1 MARAPQAAFARLAAA
16 VLAAVAFCL
25 FTTSAPLAGAAP
37 TSPSTVERLTII
49 DQSIAFHG
57 GELYR
62 RSRTEL
68 ELCSGSGCYQ
78 LSVRVEGG
86 LYEYRVSGPTS
97 KGQRRVRVD
106 NDSID
111 WWQAGVEQPA
121 APEREV
127 SLRDWAMSRIYFC
140 FLPYRLNDPGVYK
153 QDLGLDTW
161 NGRALHKVKVTFG
174 RGVGTDAQ
182 DAYVYWLDPESGRIE
197 QFAYSFVTGGPGL
210 RFRRGFNYRRV
221 GGLLFFD
228 QENLGVE
235 GPGLTVDQVDAAFVA
250 ERMRPVS
257 TVELREIS
265 VRELGGSL

>member
-1 MARAPQAAFARLAAA
+1 VL
-16 VLAAVAFCL
+16 VLAAVGLAFL
-25 FTTSAPLAGAAP
+25 TLPTPTAAAP
-37 TSPSTVERLTII
+37 FGVAAPSSQSPVERLPII

-62 RSRTEL
+62 TSRTKL

-86 LYEYRVSGPTS
+86 LYEYRVTGPTS
-97 KGQRRVRVD
+97 SGQRQVRVD
-106 NDSID
+106 NHSID
-111 WWQAGVEQPA
+111 WWQAGVEQAVP
-121 APEREV
+121 PEREA

-140 FLPYRLNDPGVYK
+140 FLPYRLNDAGVYK
-153 QDLGLDTW
+153 QDLGREAWD
-161 NGRALHKVKVTFG
+161 GRELRKVKVTFG
-174 RGVGTDAQ
+174 QGVGTDAQ
-182 DAYVYWLDPESGRIE
+182 DAYVYWLDPASGRIE

-228 QENLGVE
+228 QQNLGVE
-235 GPGLTVDQVDAAFVA
+235 GPGLTVDQIDPAFVA
-250 ERMRPVS
+250 ERMRPIS

-265 VRELGGSL
+265 VGELDESP